1 MKKTLLALSVL
12 LLAGCSFGDVEL
24 TKESTAC
31 ELSGKA
37 YAPGELVPLGDDCNS
52 CVCSAAGKLENC
64 SANKCEAE
72 TGLANPAATKCLVD
86 GFAYEIR
93 ADANG
98 GQFGVCT
105 DSANKECDEWQYF
118 RGECTLGTAD
128 AAPLIPAASDQI
140 TVEEKSSDA
149 TTPAETV
156 TPAASSDEVVVEDAT
171 TPAN

>member
-1 MKKTLLALSVL
+1 MKKTLAALSLL
-12 LLAGCSFGDVEL
+12 LLAGCSLGNVEL
-24 TKESTAC
+24 TKQSTAC

-52 CVCSAAGKLENC
+52 CVCSADGKLENC
-64 SANKCEAE
+64 SANKCETK
-72 TGLANPAATKCLVD
+72 TGLANPAATKCLAD

-98 GQFGVCT
+98 GQFGVCS

-118 RGECTLGTAD
+118 RGECALGTAD
-128 AAPLIPAASDQI
+128 ATPSIPATSDQT
-140 TVEEKSSDA
+140 TVEEKSSDE

-156 TPAASSDEVVVEDAT
+156 TPAVRSDEAAVDGT
-171 TPAN
+171 TNSAN